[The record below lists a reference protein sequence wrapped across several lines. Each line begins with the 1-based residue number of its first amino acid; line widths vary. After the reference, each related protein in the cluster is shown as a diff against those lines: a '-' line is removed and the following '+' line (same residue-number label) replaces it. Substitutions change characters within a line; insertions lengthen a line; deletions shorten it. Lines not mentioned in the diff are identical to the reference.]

1 MCVHAH
7 AVEIQT
13 EIHFKGNMSDL
24 IGESELESNFISPSP
39 FGRSIIKPCRGALD
53 KGKNRE
59 QINWKLM
66 KFVASDGIGIGHV
79 NY

>member
-1 MCVHAH
+1 MCVHEH

-13 EIHFKGNMSDL
+13 EIHFRENMSGL
-24 IGESELESNFISPSP
+24 IGESELESKFISLSP
-39 FGRSIIKPCRGALD
+39 FGRSIIKPCRAALD

-59 QINWKLM
+59 QMNWKLM
-66 KFVASDGIGIGHV
+66 KFVASDGLGIGWI